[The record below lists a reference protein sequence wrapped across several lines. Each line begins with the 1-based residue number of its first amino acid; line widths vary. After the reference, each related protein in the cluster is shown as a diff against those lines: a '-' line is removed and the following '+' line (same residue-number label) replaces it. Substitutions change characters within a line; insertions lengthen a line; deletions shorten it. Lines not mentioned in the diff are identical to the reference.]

1 MLRQTFSSN
10 SSKNKINKIRIV
22 SHNRPYHLDDYLS
35 VSLLLY
41 YSKIKG
47 KEVEIINKSPNDNI
61 DEYLNDKYSIVVDIG
76 KIYDPNKNN
85 YDHHQ
90 NKELPCS
97 LVLILKELLQD
108 INPLEIEFIKI
119 IDTIDRL
126 GPNSYKKLPEDLL
139 IKLKIITMSNYS
151 EIAGEVL
158 LERIGDKY
166 MSYEEFI
173 EILYKRLDE
182 KGILEEAK
190 EKYEKEE
197 QEYLRKKNEL
207 FILNY
212 KDYKVAISRETITP
226 FVGRLF
232 SETNYDIL
240 IERNQFNKENTN
252 IIKNTS
258 KEITKKI
265 DYNKLRENEKYKNKI
280 VFIHNTGFLL
290 VLNEEINEVINNIEE
305 ILNIVIN

>member
-1 MLRQTFSSN
+1 MLRQTFSS
-10 SSKNKINKIRIV
+10 KNTNKIRIV
-22 SHNRPYHLDDYLS
+22 SHNKPYHLDDYLS

-41 YSKIKG
+41 YSKG

-61 DEYLNDKYSIVVDIG
+61 EDYLKDENTIVVDIG
-76 KIYDPNKNN
+76 KDYNPNKNN

-90 NKELPCS
+90 DKELPCS

-151 EIAGEVL
+151 EIAGEIL
-158 LERIGDKY
+158 LENINDKY
-166 MSYEEFI
+166 MKYEEFL
-173 EILYKRLDE
+173 EKLYKRLDE

-197 QEYLRKKNEL
+197 KEYLRKKNEL
-207 FILNY
+207 KILNY
-212 KDYKVAISRETITP
+212 RDYKVAISNETITP

-265 DYNKLRENEKYKNKI
+265 DYNKLKESEKYKDKI
-280 VFIHNTGFLL
+280 VFIHNTGFLV
-290 VLNEEINEVINNIEE
+290 VLNQEVNEVINNISE
-305 ILNIVIN
+305 ILNIVIE